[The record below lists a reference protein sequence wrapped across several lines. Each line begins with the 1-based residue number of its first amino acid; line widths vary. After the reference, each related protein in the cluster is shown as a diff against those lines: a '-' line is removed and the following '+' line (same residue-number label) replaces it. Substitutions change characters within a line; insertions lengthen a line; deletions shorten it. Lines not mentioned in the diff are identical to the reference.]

1 MDSSPASKVQHIHP
15 LTESQ
20 GVRAVVVAGM
30 GDSVVVVV
38 TAEPIGREGVAPVR
52 PDESRNQRMNKTL
65 QTGEPFGE
73 C

>member
-1 MDSSPASKVQHIHP
+1 MDSSTTSKVQHIHP

-38 TAEPIGREGVAPVR
+38 TAEPIGREGVAPV
-52 PDESRNQRMNKTL
+52 
-65 QTGEPFGE
+65 
-73 C
+73 